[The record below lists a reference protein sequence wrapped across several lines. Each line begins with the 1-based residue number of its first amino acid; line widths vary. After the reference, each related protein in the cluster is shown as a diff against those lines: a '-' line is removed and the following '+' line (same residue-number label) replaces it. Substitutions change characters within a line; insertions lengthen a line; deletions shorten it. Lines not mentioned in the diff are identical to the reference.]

1 MDIKNKSS
9 KSYILEVKINDKVSY
24 VEKNKPQLELTDDS
38 SNAKPLTYTQAI
50 EISNSI
56 IMDDLYYGDND
67 KSMFVKLKLKNDY
80 K

>member
-9 KSYILEVKINDKVSY
+9 KSYILEVKMNDKVSY
-24 VEKNKPQLELTDDS
+24 VEENKPRLELTDDS
-38 SNAKPLTYTQAI
+38 STAKPLTYTQAI
-50 EISNSI
+50 EISNNI

>member
-24 VEKNKPQLELTDDS
+24 VEENKPQLELTDDS

-50 EISNSI
+50 EISNNI
-56 IMDDLYYGDND
+56 ILDDLYSGDND
-67 KSMFVKLKLKNDY
+67 KSLFVKLKLKNDY

>member
-1 MDIKNKSS
+1 MNIKNKPS

-24 VEKNKPQLELTDDS
+24 VEEDKPQLELTDDS

-50 EISNSI
+50 EISNNI
-56 IMDDLYYGDND
+56 ILDDLYSGDND
-67 KSMFVKLKLKNDY
+67 KSLFVKLKLKNDY

>member
-1 MDIKNKSS
+1 MNIKNKPS

-24 VEKNKPQLELTDDS
+24 VEEDKPQLELTDDL

-50 EISNSI
+50 KISNNI
-56 IMDDLYYGDND
+56 ILDDLYSGDKD
-67 KSMFVKLKLKNDY
+67 KSLFVKLKLKNDY

>member
-1 MDIKNKSS
+1 MVIKKKPSE
-9 KSYILEVKINDKVSY
+9 SYIVEVKINDKVSY
-24 VEKNKPQLELTDDS
+24 VEEYKPQLKLTDNS
-38 SNAKPLTYTQAI
+38 LNAKPLTYTQAI
-50 EISNSI
+50 EISNNI

>member
-1 MDIKNKSS
+1 MNIKNKPS

-24 VEKNKPQLELTDDS
+24 VEEDKPQLELTDDS

-50 EISNSI
+50 KISNNI
-56 IMDDLYYGDND
+56 ILDDLYYGNND
-67 KSMFVKLKLKNDY
+67 KSMFVKLKLKNNY